1 VEVET
6 QRPRHAGVGGGHTSP
21 AARPAARLRTL
32 ARRAGLPGLV
42 VAALTV
48 LGLALRLVGLDQS
61 LFGDELSTYASATIA
76 DGPGEVIDLVVD
88 DDERIGTGQYVI
100 ELTPPLFF
108 VLSWVTAQ
116 FGDSTETVRIPSLV
130 AGTLTIPLVY
140 VLGLQTVGRNAAI
153 VGATL
158 TALSPFLIFY
168 SDEARAFALAIL
180 VVLLSTLSLLRALE
194 ARTFGWWAAYAV
206 ASSAAVYT
214 HYTAVFPLF
223 AQFAWAAWFHRD
235 AVRSLLVANAV
246 AAVGFL
252 PWLPEFFDD
261 GRSPW
266 NVLPLVHPFSL
277 PTAVRDV
284 AEWSIG
290 HPLVDL
296 DTIPGELGLTLIGL
310 GTGAA
315 ALALAVD
322 LGRKWSARGL
332 PKPSAGLALV
342 VILAASCPLGMIV
355 WSALGTT
362 ILDSRNMV
370 ASSPGLALAAGAL
383 LTAPRMPLRAA
394 TVALVVTG
402 LTVGLVEMFDRT
414 SERADYRAAAA
425 FIEDETRPEDPILE
439 KGFLG
444 ATSGPLAQHLAI
456 YLPGRTVERPDD
468 IPEAAAGIRGGRVVV
483 VTWVPEEEEDP
494 HAPALPPRFTLLK
507 TRKFRAAADVVVFV
521 FQDSRDPRAPD
532 RARDPADQAGLW
544 RRTSL
549 NLLVF
554 PISDDGTT
562 RVYSS
567 SGAHCR
573 APVPDHG
580 VGGRRSAE
588 DRSAGSHSRIPAQGP
603 RLHAPL
609 RRSDRARGARPRGRR
624 GTDRRTIM
632 VRGNS
637 QQTAPPH

>member
-1 VEVET
+1 
-6 QRPRHAGVGGGHTSP
+6 
-21 AARPAARLRTL
+21 
-32 ARRAGLPGLV
+32 
-42 VAALTV
+42 
-48 LGLALRLVGLDQS
+48 
-61 LFGDELSTYASATIA
+61 
-76 DGPGEVIDLVVD
+76 
-88 DDERIGTGQYVI
+88 
-100 ELTPPLFF
+100 
-108 VLSWVTAQ
+108 
-116 FGDSTETVRIPSLV
+116 
-130 AGTLTIPLVY
+130 
-140 VLGLQTVGRNAAI
+140 
-153 VGATL
+153 
-158 TALSPFLIFY
+158 
-168 SDEARAFALAIL
+168 
-180 VVLLSTLSLLRALE
+180 VLLSTLSLLGALE

-246 AAVGFL
+246 AAVVFL
-252 PWLPEFFDD
+252 PWLPEFFED

-266 NVLPLVHPFSL
+266 NVLPLVHPFSRS
-277 PTAVRDV
+277 TAVRDV
-284 AEWSIG
+284 AEWTVG
-290 HPLVDL
+290 HPLVGL
-296 DTIPGELGLTLIGL
+296 DRIPGELGLTLIGL

-315 ALALAVD
+315 ALALTVD

-342 VILAASCPLGMIV
+342 VILAASCPVGMIV

-402 LTVGLVEMFDRT
+402 LIVGLLEMFDRT

-425 FIEDETRPEDPILE
+425 FIEDETRPEAPILE

-456 YLPGRTVERPDD
+456 YLPDRTVERPDD

-483 VTWVPEEEEDP
+483 VTWVPEEEDL

-521 FQDSRDPRAPD
+521 FQDSRDPTVPARA
-532 RARDPADQAGLW
+532 
-544 RRTSL
+544 S
-549 NLLVF
+549 
-554 PISDDGTT
+554 
-562 RVYSS
+562 
-567 SGAHCR
+567 
-573 APVPDHG
+573 
-580 VGGRRSAE
+580 
-588 DRSAGSHSRIPAQGP
+588 
-603 RLHAPL
+603 
-609 RRSDRARGARPRGRR
+609 
-624 GTDRRTIM
+624 
-632 VRGNS
+632 
-637 QQTAPPH
+637 